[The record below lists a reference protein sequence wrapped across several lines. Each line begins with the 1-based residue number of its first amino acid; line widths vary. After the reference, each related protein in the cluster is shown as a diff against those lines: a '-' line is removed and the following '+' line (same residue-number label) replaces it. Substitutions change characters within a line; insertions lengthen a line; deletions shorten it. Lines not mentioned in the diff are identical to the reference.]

1 MNPELGADYELLAA
15 VAQVVQVLAWIAI
28 LVGAFLRESG
38 TREYL
43 SKGAEGLGW
52 VALIGSGI
60 VGSQIAAQQ
69 ANANLPPVDHLPGP
83 ATLDVASDGIHAP
96 SPRWCKRCVELE
108 GWGRRW
114 FPDAARCSGVGESRL
129 SRGLVLRARRG
140 LSRQGDRAAACD
152 IACVDMKGR

>member
-15 VAQVVQVLAWIAI
+15 VAQVVQVLGWIAI

-60 VGSQIAAQQ
+60 VGSQIAADQ
-69 ANANLPPVDHLPGP
+69 ALNCSL
-83 ATLDVASDGIHAP
+83 
-96 SPRWCKRCVELE
+96 
-108 GWGRRW
+108 WGRDCIES
-114 FPDAARCSGVGESRL
+114 DAQAWAYLWEHLLLGIVIDVVLGAVAELIGWVMARVRK
-129 SRGLVLRARRG
+129 RRRSPG
-140 LSRQGDRAAACD
+140 A
-152 IACVDMKGR
+152 

>member
-1 MNPELGADYELLAA
+1 MNPGLGADYELLAA

-69 ANANLPPVDHLPGP
+69 A
-83 ATLDVASDGIHAP
+83 LDCS
-96 SPRWCKRCVELE
+96 L
-108 GWGRRW
+108 WGRDCIETDAQAWASGNTCSKASSTTRSSAASPSSLDGPRPGYERGGRP
-114 FPDAARCSGVGESRL
+114 PDHDA
-129 SRGLVLRARRG
+129 
-140 LSRQGDRAAACD
+140 
-152 IACVDMKGR
+152 